1 MVQKTAPGGRGV
13 WWGIALIAI
22 GLLWLFTSLGWFS
35 WDFWADLWL
44 LWPLVLIL
52 FGLNF
57 LLREHPQR
65 IPVLI
70 AVGLLGGGLLW
81 IWNAR
86 PGAQG
91 ALEQISIPLGPV
103 SQAQIRLAPGVGRL
117 EVSSLEE
124 GSASLVEGQVR
135 LLPGERLER
144 RSDVRGS
151 EAVVA
156 LEAKGRTSGSVRSR
170 EGWELKLSPR
180 ANLRLDVNTGVG
192 ETILNL
198 RSLQLSS
205 LEVNSGVGRVQIELP
220 EQGVYRA
227 RIDGGVG
234 ELDIR
239 IPQNVA
245 VRLEARTGLGGL
257 EVPNGLLKQG
267 DNRYE
272 SPDYAS
278 AANKADL
285 EVKGGVG
292 RVVIRR

>member
-1 MVQKTAPGGRGV
+1 MVQKTAPGGREV

-22 GLLWLFTSLGWFS
+22 GVLWLFTSLGWFS
-35 WDFWADLWL
+35 WNFWADLWL

-57 LLREHPQR
+57 LLRENPQR

-81 IWNAR
+81 MWNAR
-86 PGAQG
+86 SGAQG

-103 SQAQIRLAPGVGRL
+103 NQAQIRLAPGVGQL
-117 EVSSLEE
+117 EVSALEE
-124 GSASLVEGQVR
+124 GSINLVEGQIR

-151 EAVVA
+151 GAVVA
-156 LEAKGRTSGSVRSR
+156 LEAKGRTSGAARSR
-170 EGWELKLSPR
+170 EGWELRLSPR

-198 RSLQLSS
+198 RSLQVSS

-220 EQGVYRA
+220 EQGIYRA

-245 VRLEARTGLGGL
+245 VRLEAQTGLGGL
-257 EVPNGLLKQG
+257 EVPNGLLKQA

-272 SPDYAS
+272 SPDYAT
-278 AANKADL
+278 AVHRADL